1 MANGKAGAPKGNQNA
16 RKALKW
22 RDALRYA
29 LAQHGR
35 DVEPL
40 EDGEPADMRGLRKIA
55 VKFVNAVDEGESWA
69 MKDLADRIDGK
80 AAQALQL
87 SGPDG
92 GDIPLSGT
100 VVFKK
105 VKSDDA

>member
-1 MANGKAGAPKGNQNA
+1 MAEGKRGAPKGNQNA
-16 RKALKW
+16 RKGHMW
-22 RDALRYA
+22 REAVRYA
-29 LAQHGR
+29 LAQQGR
-35 DVEPL
+35 DVEP
-40 EDGEPADMRGLRKIA
+40 EYDGEPADMRGLRTVA
-55 VKFVNAVDEGESWA
+55 CKFMDACVEGEPWA

-105 VKSDDA
+105 VKSDE

>member
-1 MANGKAGAPKGNQNA
+1 MADGKRGAPRGNQNA
-16 RKALKW
+16 YKGRMW

-29 LAQHGR
+29 LAQKGR
-35 DVEPL
+35 DVEP
-40 EDGEPADMRGLRKIA
+40 EYDGEKAEMRGLRKIA
-55 VKFVNAVDEGESWA
+55 VKFVDAVEEGEAWA
-69 MKDLADRIDGK
+69 IKDLADRIDGK

-100 VVFKK
+100 VKFVKAKK
-105 VKSDDA
+105 DE